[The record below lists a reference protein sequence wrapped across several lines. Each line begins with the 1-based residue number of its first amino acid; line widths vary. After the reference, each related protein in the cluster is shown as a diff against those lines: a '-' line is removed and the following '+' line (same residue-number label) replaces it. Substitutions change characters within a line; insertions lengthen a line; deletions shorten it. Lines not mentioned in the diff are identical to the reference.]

1 MQSLFYVVDL
11 VLELYVWCL
20 IIYVVLSWLITF
32 NVINT
37 HNRFVGN
44 VLNVLYQITEPPL
57 RPIRRLLPN
66 FGGLDLSPLALIL
79 IIILIRSLIRE
90 YGMLGSPRFG

>member
-1 MQSLFYVVDL
+1 MQSIFYVVDL

-20 IIYVVLSWLITF
+20 IIYVVLSWLTAF
-32 NVINT
+32 NVVNT
-37 HNRFVGN
+37 SNRFVSN

-57 RPIRRLLPN
+57 RPIRRMLPN